1 MAHVLIIDD
10 DAPLRGMLAEILR
23 TAGHTTEEAADGV
36 EGAQRYRANPADVVL
51 CDIVMKQ
58 SGLTL
63 IRILTEQYPNARII
77 AISGV
82 DRIRLAHAR
91 GCGAMRTLRKPF
103 SPTELIDM
111 VAEVLAAEPGAQP
124 PEPAAGT
131 PTGS

>member
-10 DAPLRGMLAEILR
+10 DAPLRAMLAEILQ
-23 TAGHTTEEAADGV
+23 TAGHTTTEAADGV

-63 IRILTEQYPNARII
+63 IRILTEQYPNVRII

-82 DRIRLAHAR
+82 DRVRLAHAK

-103 SPTELIDM
+103 SPSELIDT
-111 VAEVLAAEPGAQP
+111 VTEVLAAEPGSPA
-124 PEPAAGT
+124 PESAAG
-131 PTGS
+131 PSGG

>member
-10 DAPLRGMLAEILR
+10 DAPLRGMLGEILQ
-23 TAGHTTEEAADGV
+23 TAGHTVSEASDGV
-36 EGAQRYRANPADVVL
+36 EGAQRYRANPSDVVL

-63 IRILTEQYPNARII
+63 IRILTEQYPDVRII

-82 DRIRLAHAR
+82 DRVRLAHAR

-103 SPTELIDM
+103 SPAELLDTIT
-111 VAEVLAAEPGAQP
+111 EVLAAPLGSPA
-124 PEPAAGT
+124 PEPSPGPA
-131 PTGS
+131 

>member
-10 DAPLRGMLAEILR
+10 DAPLRRMLVEILHA
-23 TAGHTTEEAADGV
+23 AGHTTEEAADGV

-63 IRILTEQYPNARII
+63 IRILTEQYPNVRII

-82 DRIRLAHAR
+82 DRIRLAHAK

-103 SPTELIDM
+103 SPSELLDT
-111 VAEVLAAEPGAQP
+111 VAEVLAAEPGSPA
-124 PEPAAGT
+124 PEAA
-131 PTGS
+131 PGSSGR